1 MASDLTMT
9 VTLTVSEEE
18 DAVPHVWGNEDRS
31 NQPTQPRRLSH
42 MASDLNAAYSANMQG
57 SGAGGCLA
65 ALMTL
70 LCTRRG
76 LSSTD
81 ISAVVFDPPS
91 CIGEVA
97 DSEWCGPQGCNL
109 QVGCGR
115 DSASLSLP

>member
-1 MASDLTMT
+1 MQC
-9 VTLTVSEEE
+9 
-18 DAVPHVWGNEDRS
+18 HVYGEMRTDPPS
-31 NQPTQPRRLSH
+31 LHSPAIYYTY
-42 MASDLNAAYSANMQG
+42 MASDLNAAYYANMQG

-109 QVGCGR
+109 QVGCG
-115 DSASLSLP
+115 SEPASMSLW